1 MTTRRGLTIA
11 LNLLSTAL
19 SLAAEPRQDTVR
31 AWDDYILT
39 FNLNMAERAAGEKP
53 FLWAD
58 DSPEIR
64 ERVRHDQVV
73 IAN

>member
-53 FLWAD
+53 FLW
-58 DSPEIR
+58 PTIR
-64 ERVRHDQVV
+64 RRYGSGCDT
-73 IAN
+73 IKWS